1 MYKYTN
7 KKYTPKI
14 KIYIYNIQIKNIL
27 KNKDIYNIYSY
38 IIYMLII

>member
-27 KNKDIYNIYSY
+27 KIKIY
-38 IIYMLII
+38 IIYIVT